1 MRPALAPLA
10 ALLALFPARAA
21 TADEPATEPGVHP
34 TLLWAATQLLPSP
47 GYAYGQGS
55 SHFDVRWQLTPLLYS
70 WGMNRRL
77 SPWRL
82 FVVEPYTRQS
92 GSIELFVSPEYVTA
106 AGSDFADGM
115 LLRTGVRS
123 YFPLVEHGEYL
134 SCSLGASHYLIDGHS
149 GAAVEAGAYVLFG
162 TVGLQLTYS
171 PSRLPT
177 AWIATFRIRYF

>member
-1 MRPALAPLA
+1 MRFACVVALAVAVLPSRFA
-10 ALLALFPARAA
+10 A
-21 TADEPATEPGVHP
+21 ADEPATEPHVHP

-47 GYAYGQGS
+47 GYAYGEGS

-77 SPWRL
+77 SPWRF
-82 FVVEPYTRQS
+82 FVVEPMTRQS
-92 GSIELFVSPEYVTA
+92 GSLELFFSPEYVTA
-106 AGSDFADGM
+106 AGSSFSDGI

-134 SCSLGASHYLIDGHS
+134 SCSLGASHYLIERHS
-149 GAAVEAGAYVLFG
+149 GAAVEAGAYVLYG
-162 TVGLQLTYS
+162 TVGLQITYS

-177 AWIATFRIRYF
+177 AWIATFRLRYF